1 MEVLTMK
8 AIWTGFAAIALTA
21 LSTAGFAEK
30 ATLSGDYL
38 EARTCS
44 VYTGACHANGESVT
58 IGREATLAW
67 HINKGIVDGQ
77 KVDGLNVVAVIAGK
91 DNLAKKD
98 CLRDCVVYVDAKASE
113 AQREALVDAIQMKYG
128 CALGRI
134 TAVKS
139 APIEYTKKGLEYTL
153 RVPGSAYVRTT
164 RYACKHCV
172 MPHQVWY
179 SPFIP
184 VSNSI
189 VAKAAVNE
197 YKGCKELPTTWTR
210 TDENSSFVGE
220 FAF

>member
-1 MEVLTMK
+1 MKVLC
-8 AIWTGFAAIALTA
+8 IGFAAFA
-21 LSTAGFAEK
+21 LSALSAASFADK
-30 ATLSGDYL
+30 PTLEGDYL

-67 HINKGIVDGQ
+67 HITKGVVDGL

-98 CLRDCVVYVDAKASE
+98 CLRDCVVYVDSRATNE
-113 AQREALVDAIQMKYG
+113 QREALVDAIQMKYG

-134 TAVKS
+134 S
-139 APIEYTKKGLEYTL
+139 AIKPAAIEYKKDGLDYSV
-153 RVPGSAYVRTT
+153 RVPGTAYIKTT
-164 RYACKHCV
+164 RFACNHCV

-179 SPFIP
+179 SPIIP

-197 YKGCKELPTTWTR
+197 FKGCKELPTTWAR
-210 TDENSSFVGE
+210 NDENSSFVGE
-220 FAF
+220 FSF